1 MLNEKRFRGS
11 LVIFRIFDLKEYYNY
26 TVENIVEAFPHTF
39 IPIFVA
45 IDVFAILPIFISLT
59 VEMPKSRRPIIR
71 DSIFTAL
78 IVGLIFVALGEAIFN
93 ILGVTSDDFKI
104 AGGLVLLIFA
114 ILELIRNEEKKRKPV
129 GRVGVVP
136 LGVPLIVGPAV
147 LTTLLVLVD
156 HYGIIPTIISFVIN
170 LFIVWIFFIKAEN
183 ILNFFG
189 KGGAIGISKIMALL
203 LASIAIMMIRIGIVN
218 IIEHAPGG

>member
-1 MLNEKRFRGS
+1 M
-11 LVIFRIFDLKEYYNY
+11 
-26 TVENIVEAFPHTF
+26 ENIVEILPHTF

-45 IDVFAILPIFISLT
+45 IDIFAILPIFISLT

-218 IIEHAPGG
+218 IIEHTPGG